1 MAASESTGTY
11 YPKQHM
17 SRSGQTQSLTNGS
30 MVATEQGLIMY
41 KLSDGLLLIE
51 GELADAARI
60 MDALSNSGQPHIEWV
75 TNLAEGLHRLKQRGV
90 AAILLNLFLPDS
102 RGIDTFDKTLAAAGN
117 IPILVMC
124 CANNESIGSLAVEHG
139 AHDFLLKDHLD
150 KYSLTRAVTSM
161 IERRKTADVLFMEKE
176 RAEVTLNSIG
186 DAVLSTD
193 IEGNVT
199 YLNLVAECMTGWSK
213 AVALG
218 RPLAEVFNIID
229 GTTRERSDNPMSLAV
244 RENKTVSLTANC
256 ILIRRDGYEAPI
268 EDSAAPIHDRIG
280 HITGAVIVFRDV
292 SVARRMSLQLS
303 HLAQHDSLTDL
314 PNRMLLNDR
323 LQQAISMARRHDSRI
338 AVLFMDLDR
347 FKHINDSLGHIVGDQ
362 LLQAVATRLER
373 CVRESDTVGR
383 QGGDE
388 FVAVL
393 SELDAAENAG
403 ISAAK
408 LLAALALPYHIG
420 PHDVIVPVS
429 IGVSIYPEDGETAEA
444 LISNADTAMYHA
456 KENGRNNYQFF
467 KQEMNVRASERQ
479 FIEAGLRVALER
491 NELSLHYQP
500 KINLG
505 TGAIVGVEALLR
517 WKHPERGFIPPA
529 QFIPIAEDTGL
540 ILPIGQ
546 WVLREACRQS
556 REWLDAGFAPIPM
569 AVNIS
574 AVEFRSM
581 DFVESVR
588 AALNE
593 SKLDPR
599 FLELEL
605 TETVLMKHAAS
616 TVSMLKA
623 LKVIGVQLTV
633 DDFGTGYS
641 SLSYLRQ
648 FPVDSL
654 KVDQSFVHEIS
665 SQRDDAAI
673 VSAVISMGNSLKKR
687 VIAEGVE
694 TREQMDFLTAE
705 GCEEAQG
712 YYFNR
717 PMAANQFVKLLEA
730 SISHMIPN

>member
-1 MAASESTGTY
+1 M
-11 YPKQHM
+11 
-17 SRSGQTQSLTNGS
+17 TNGW
-30 MVATEQGLIMY
+30 MVATEQNLIMNPTT
-41 KLSDGLLLIE
+41 DGLLLIE
-51 GELADAARI
+51 GDLADASKI
-60 MDALSNSGQPHIEWV
+60 MEALTRPGQPHIEWV
-75 TNLAEGLHRLKQRGV
+75 KSLSEGLDRLKQNGI
-90 AAILLNLFLPDS
+90 AGILVDLSLPDS
-102 RGIDTFDKTLAAAGN
+102 RGIDTFHKTLAAAGN

-124 CANNESIGSLAVEHG
+124 ATSNETIAKQAVGDG

-150 KYSLTRAVTSM
+150 SYSLTRALSGM
-161 IERRKTADVLFMEKE
+161 FERGKNADALFVEKE

-193 IEGNVT
+193 ITGNVT
-199 YLNLVAECMTGWSK
+199 YLNSVAECMTGWSK
-213 AVALG
+213 ADATG

-229 GTTRERSDNPMSLAV
+229 GTTRERSENPMALAV

-268 EDSAAPIHDRIG
+268 EDSAAPIHDRGG
-280 HITGAVIVFRDV
+280 HITGAVIVFHDV
-292 SVARRMSLQLS
+292 SVARRMALQLS

-323 LQQAISMARRHDSRI
+323 LQQAIAMARRHNYRI

-347 FKHINDSLGHIVGDQ
+347 FKHINDSLGHVVGDQ
-362 LLQAVATRLER
+362 LLQAVAARLEA

-388 FVAVL
+388 FVVVL

-408 LLAALALPYHIG
+408 LLAALTLPYHIG

-429 IGVSIYPEDGETAEA
+429 IGVSIYPDDGETAEA

-479 FIEAGLRVALER
+479 FIETGLRVALER

-500 KINLG
+500 KIDLG
-505 TGAIVGVEALLR
+505 SGVIAGVEALLR

-529 QFIPIAEDTGL
+529 QFIPVAEDTDL

-556 REWLDAGFAPIPM
+556 REWLDAGFAPVPM

-574 AVEFRSM
+574 AVEFRGK
-581 DFVESVR
+581 DFVENVR
-588 AALNE
+588 TALQQ
-593 SKLDPR
+593 SKLDPHC
-599 FLELEL
+599 LELEL
-605 TETVLMKHAAS
+605 TESVLMKHAES

-623 LKVIGVQLTV
+623 LKAIGVQLTI

-648 FPVDSL
+648 FPIDSL

-665 SQRDDAAI
+665 SLRDDAAI

-694 TREQMDFLTAE
+694 TREQLDFLTAE

-717 PMAANQFVKLLEA
+717 PMVAVQFAKLLEA
-730 SISHMIPN
+730 GISHMIPN

>member
-1 MAASESTGTY
+1 MVTAEY
-11 YPKQHM
+11 CHM
-17 SRSGQTQSLTNGS
+17 TEHTTN
-30 MVATEQGLIMY
+30 
-41 KLSDGLLLIE
+41 GLLLIE
-51 GELADAARI
+51 GELADATKI
-60 MDALSNSGQPHIEWV
+60 MDALTKPGQPHIEWV
-75 TNLAEGLHRLKQRGV
+75 KSLAEGLQRLKQSGIV
-90 AAILLNLFLPDS
+90 GILLNLFLPDS
-102 RGIDTFDKTLAAAGN
+102 RGIDTFVQTLAVAGN
-117 IPILVMC
+117 IPILVLC
-124 CANNESIGSLAVEHG
+124 GASNESIGKLAVERG

-150 KYSLTRAVTSM
+150 NYSLTRAVAGM
-161 IERRKTADVLFMEKE
+161 FERAITEDALFVEKE

-193 IEGNVT
+193 ISGNVT
-199 YLNLVAECMTGWSK
+199 YLNAVAEAMTGWSRTE
-213 AVALG
+213 ALG

-229 GTTRERSDNPMSLAV
+229 GATREPSDNPMSLAV

-256 ILIRRDGYEAPI
+256 ILIRRDGYESPI
-268 EDSAAPIHDRIG
+268 EDSAAPIHDRG
-280 HITGAVIVFRDV
+280 GTITGAVIVFHDV

-323 LQQAISMARRHDSRI
+323 LQQAINIAKRHGYRI

-347 FKHINDSLGHIVGDQ
+347 FKHINDSLGHVIGDQ
-362 LLQAVATRLER
+362 LLQAVAVRLER

-388 FVAVL
+388 FVVVL
-393 SELDAAENAG
+393 SELEAAENAG

-408 LLAALALPYHIG
+408 LLAALTLPYHIAS
-420 PHDVIVPVS
+420 HDIIVPVS
-429 IGVSIYPEDGETAEA
+429 IGVSIYPDDSEDAET
-444 LISNADTAMYHA
+444 LIKNADTAMYHA

-467 KQEMNVRASERQ
+467 KQEMNIRATERQ
-479 FIEAGLRVALER
+479 FIEGGLRVALER
-491 NELSLHYQP
+491 NEFSLHYQP
-500 KINLG
+500 KVDLG
-505 TGAIVGVEALLR
+505 TGAITGVEALLR

-529 QFIPIAEDTGL
+529 QFVPIAEDTGL
-540 ILPIGQ
+540 ILPIGH
-546 WVLREACRQS
+546 WVMSEACRQS
-556 REWLDAGFAPIPM
+556 REWIDAGFAPVPI

-574 AVEFRSM
+574 AVEFRSR
-581 DFVESVR
+581 DFVDNVR
-588 AALNE
+588 AILKK
-593 SKLDPR
+593 SGLDPR
-599 FLELEL
+599 CLELEL
-605 TETVLMKHAAS
+605 TETVLMKHAES

-623 LKVIGVQLTV
+623 LKEIGVQLTV

-648 FPVDSL
+648 FPIDAL

-665 SQRDDAAI
+665 SRTDDAAI

-694 TREQMDFLTAE
+694 TREQLDFLTAE

-717 PMAANQFVKLLEA
+717 PMVANQFAKLLEA
-730 SISHMIPN
+730 GVSHMMPN

>member
-1 MAASESTGTY
+1 MLVMEQSE
-11 YPKQHM
+11 
-17 SRSGQTQSLTNGS
+17 
-30 MVATEQGLIMY
+30 IMNHTRG
-41 KLSDGLLLIE
+41 GLLLIE
-51 GELADAARI
+51 GDLSDATRI
-60 MDALSNSGQPHIEWV
+60 MEALTKPGQPHIEWV
-75 TNLAEGLHRLKQRGV
+75 KSLSEGLHRLKQNGII
-90 AAILLNLFLPDS
+90 AILVNLFLPDS
-102 RGIDTFDKTLAAAGN
+102 RGIDTFHKTLVAAGN
-117 IPILVMC
+117 IPILVIC
-124 CANNESIGSLAVEHG
+124 GASNETIGRLAVEAG

-150 KYSLTRAVTSM
+150 SYSLTRALSGM
-161 IERRKTADVLFMEKE
+161 IERGKSADAIFVEKE

-199 YLNLVAECMTGWSK
+199 YLNSVAECMTGWSK
-213 AVALG
+213 TDALG

-229 GTTRERSDNPMSLAV
+229 GTSRERSENPMALAV

-256 ILIRRDGYEAPI
+256 ILVRRDGYEAPI
-268 EDSAAPIHDRIG
+268 EDSAAPIHDRGG
-280 HITGAVIVFRDV
+280 HITGAVIVFHDV

-323 LQQAISMARRHDSRI
+323 LQQAITMARRHDYRI

-347 FKHINDSLGHIVGDQ
+347 FKHINDSLGHVVGDQ
-362 LLQAVATRLER
+362 LLQAVATRLES

-388 FVAVL
+388 FVVVL
-393 SELDAAENAG
+393 SELDAAESAG

-408 LLAALALPYHIG
+408 LLAALTLPYHIG
-420 PHDVIVPVS
+420 QHDVIVPVS
-429 IGVSIYPEDGETAEA
+429 IGVSIYPDDGDTAEA
-444 LISNADTAMYHA
+444 LINNADTAMYHA

-467 KQEMNVRASERQ
+467 KQEMNIRASERQ

-500 KINLG
+500 KIDLG
-505 TGAIVGVEALLR
+505 TGAITGVEALLR

-546 WVLREACRQS
+546 WVLRHACKQS
-556 REWLDAGFAPIPM
+556 REWLDAGFPPMPM

-574 AVEFRSM
+574 AVEFRSK

-588 AALNE
+588 AALSE
-593 SKLDPR
+593 SRLDAHC
-599 FLELEL
+599 LELEL
-605 TETVLMKHAAS
+605 TESVLMKHAES
-616 TVSMLKA
+616 TVAMLKA
-623 LKVIGVQLTV
+623 LKAIGVQLTV

-673 VSAVISMGNSLKKR
+673 VRAVISMGNSLKKR

-717 PMAANQFVKLLEA
+717 PMVANQFAKLLE
-730 SISHMIPN
+730 SGVSHMIPN